1 MSMHDTQG
9 QQNDLSHRGCRHHIC
24 NVFMHRVPAQML
36 KKFLT
41 AGCLKNLSPTGFL
54 WALLLDN
61 IILLAVAGD
70 GWDLQCGD
78 E

>member
-1 MSMHDTQG
+1 MQTSYMQCLHA
-9 QQNDLSHRGCRHHIC
+9 QNPCTI
-24 NVFMHRVPAQML
+24 VEKFM
-36 KKFLT
+36 T

-61 IILLAVAGD
+61 IILLVVAGD

>member
-1 MSMHDTQG
+1 MQCLHA
-9 QQNDLSHRGCRHHIC
+9 QNPCTI
-24 NVFMHRVPAQML
+24 VEKFM
-36 KKFLT
+36 T

-61 IILLAVAGD
+61 IILLVVAGD